1 MEQKNIQ
8 PQRFLAALLLLPLA
22 IGVQAGGNFQQSLE
36 AAWQQLPEQQY
47 LPAENDINNRRLPGW
62 LAAAPS
68 IAVDYQQGNDASG
81 SAEEWQ
87 TRLELPLARPGL
99 MQSQRDY
106 QQAAGNETLAY
117 QQLLRWQLAGKL
129 QTWWWDWQSLNLS
142 QQRIQDRLAAMQQQL
157 QWLDLL
163 IRQGERPAADRLTL
177 QEQYQQ
183 LKNQQLLN
191 QRQQQTLQ
199 QQWQQWTAL
208 TELPGDWSFTL
219 LPEQP
224 LDNHPLLQLLQIQKQ
239 LSDAQLRSQQ
249 KNTLN
254 PRLSLGVKHQQAVN
268 AQPASDALQVGI
280 SFDFGGSNYS
290 ERRNAVRELSN
301 RHSEWLRTRQQLE
314 SERNVLAATLPQQQQ
329 RMNELKDMSQQASA
343 QYQSQY
349 QAYQRGSLSGFQW
362 LQIQASIWRLQQ
374 QADDARIEYL
384 RNISQWNLLQGYSL

>member
-1 MEQKNIQ
+1 MLPPVFSGEHFMEQKNIQ

-106 QQAAGNETLAY
+106 QQAAGNESLAY

-208 TELPGDWSFTL
+208 TELPGDW
-219 LPEQP
+219 
-224 LDNHPLLQLLQIQKQ
+224 
-239 LSDAQLRSQQ
+239 
-249 KNTLN
+249 
-254 PRLSLGVKHQQAVN
+254 
-268 AQPASDALQVGI
+268 
-280 SFDFGGSNYS
+280 
-290 ERRNAVRELSN
+290 
-301 RHSEWLRTRQQLE
+301 
-314 SERNVLAATLPQQQQ
+314 
-329 RMNELKDMSQQASA
+329 
-343 QYQSQY
+343 
-349 QAYQRGSLSGFQW
+349 
-362 LQIQASIWRLQQ
+362 
-374 QADDARIEYL
+374 
-384 RNISQWNLLQGYSL
+384 